1 MVVVRQRRSRRT
13 SLWQDVRRDLLVLA
27 MVIVVGG
34 WIVLPLFRTRPG
46 YRQDLCVGN
55 LLAIKMAARAYAADY
70 DDTLPASHSW
80 PRLLV
85 GDYLT
90 HEDALKC
97 PEDKTDSGISY
108 ALNSRYG
115 GTRIDEHPEPDS
127 CMLFY
132 DADPQGR
139 SVPRHHGWTYCVCL
153 DGSIGFVEQDPNGI
167 GPKPD
172 DASGEGPRVGAAVI
186 LENRAGAS
194 KDSED
199 ADSEGLHGGRRGRS
213 GSGATPWWR
222 LGGGS

>member
-34 WIVLPLFRTRPG
+34 WIVLPLFRAGPG

-55 LLAIKMAARAYAADY
+55 LLAIKMAARTYAADY

-90 HEDALKC
+90 HEDVLKC
-97 PEDKTDSGISY
+97 PEDKSDSGISY

-115 GTRIDEHPEPDS
+115 GTQIGEHAEPDA
-127 CMLFY
+127 CILFY
-132 DADPQGR
+132 DSDEQGR
-139 SVPRHHGWTYCVCL
+139 PVPRHSDWTYCVFL
-153 DGSIGFVEQDPNGI
+153 DGSIGFVERDPSGI
-167 GPKPD
+167 GPKHD
-172 DASGEGPRVGAAVI
+172 EANGEGARVGAAVI
-186 LENRAGAS
+186 LDNQSEAS
-194 KDSED
+194 KEPED
-199 ADSEGLHGGRRGRS
+199 ASSDGIDGE
-213 GSGATPWWR
+213 GSGASRSGLTHWWR
-222 LGGGS
+222 RSRGS